1 MRRKA
6 KSFDVLGKFS
16 AISMAIIVLLS
27 IFVPMFSTIDA
38 QAASDSYNGSIYVD
52 FSNNST
58 WLAYAETNRVTV
70 GGQPISKVEGS
81 SGLYKTN
88 SATFTGDV
96 QIQYAYTVENRTN
109 RLFFNGDKKY
119 AYFWDDGG
127 SADLGGAWPGMS
139 MNKFDDNKYYVDY
152 NSSADRVIFNDGNKN
167 QTGDLTI
174 GKTDNVYNDSNGSW
188 TAYNKSEW
196 TKTHSL
202 NSISLSSRAN
212 DYANAIYVGSDNNVQ
227 WSRYDHSKTNPYTET
242 TGEELVTVKLYAP
255 NWSQANVLYDLED
268 PLANANTASTGTGT
282 VTDSDGNSYEYYTL
296 QVPANSTF
304 KFYMSN
310 PNSGSSNLTV
320 PADNANLYYSVE
332 LAAWVTANNLSTK
345 EKSDIVVSKDNF
357 ATAIPSSGGDSVIG
371 VDAVYYD
378 YLSNNE
384 RTSGWRNNMDDSDAG
399 NAGSSYRM
407 QFSNFNDKIKD
418 TAVANTSWRYP
429 LFFGDDFNSGS
440 YIGGYWDT
448 LKGTRTIPDNQLFY
462 AVNNS
467 GGLSGAWNSDTG
479 RNRSVQGLVNSA
491 LTDGK
496 LTVGNGVIPPYFN
509 YDLLHNGAG
518 GGGDTPDQQVMWVG
532 GQWNCYYKI
541 KIPIGNNSGKFIVN
555 QGNSTGQKEDSIS
568 SIGTNTGKYFD
579 SVNGW
584 SSGAPTDLGDGWDQN
599 DWVTSSDG
607 TYYYIVIRES
617 SNWGKLYFYTYDN
630 YNGTTSY
637 NSWPG
642 KQITDGGT
650 ESGSGSSTEAYAKVV
665 SAKFP
670 FVAKTDSTTG
680 VTTYSFDSSGA
691 KDNVYFDWDSEG
703 NPTKVNYG
711 AGTNYGIKNRLNGDY
726 GIFPFNNSGGS
737 DSNNC
742 NGVGGKDVNGKVR
755 DYGFGVKMKMYFTL
769 PENGVYGEGSAVQ
782 PKKTI
787 KTESSGN
794 YIKVSIPKESFSP
807 DTTVA
812 VRYAVEGS
820 TKKLSEISG
829 YILQPYGAYND
840 DNSECPYGK
849 SYSDDDYY
857 YVVIDKKQ
865 NGAVNIW
872 DEISLVINESSSH
885 KTDGILVSGSSK
897 QYDAQT
903 FAETSGGS
911 SQANNHAMFNY
922 SGDDDLWVFVDGQLV
937 LDLGGAHTPTTG
949 SIDFGYAPGEIKA
962 TANSVY
968 LQANG
973 GDDGTTDTVKN
984 GSSVETPLKFDN
996 QDPTKRHE
1004 MVVYYMERG
1013 TNDSNLKV
1021 SYSIQPV
1028 TNDLSIDKTV
1038 DVTDVNSGLQAAA
1051 KVADDFTFTTTQ
1063 GATQKKQD
1071 SFGDGESVFYNANTY
1086 GIAADTNTSIA
1097 ETTNTNLT
1105 YTTTSYIE
1113 DVINQQAIS
1122 STGND
1127 QNLSFNFINAK
1138 ADENANTSL
1147 FAHFTNK
1154 VVTQPLSVSKA
1165 LVDENDQPITD
1176 SGIDFTFGIEVSLD
1190 GSDSGY
1196 AAYPLVYKL
1205 YDASNNDVLNSD
1217 GINLYTATG
1226 GEFQLKAGYHAQ
1238 FQGIPQGAKY
1248 RITEKNLLPGY
1259 SIDGMSGGDNG
1270 TSTGTI
1276 GTGSNAF
1283 TLTNKFVPVESNL
1296 QAHKNLDGSAYTGTE
1311 FKFDQTLLYC
1321 NNTSDVP
1328 STDYSQY
1335 ADTVT
1340 SVSSGNVTFKNIE
1353 YTNTGKYYYS
1363 IRESLADTTPDNLY
1377 VMDSTV
1383 YYAVADVT
1391 TDANNQ
1397 LQVDIKYYR
1406 NYNSSTHAVSNELSG
1421 APTFNNLTAT
1431 KYVDVQFKKIGSD
1444 NNPLAGAE
1452 FTLYTNEACTT
1463 LATKANVSKSD
1474 SSFTNPVTS
1483 ATGTGL
1489 VTFNALKYEPSAGT
1503 ATYYFKETKVPNGY
1517 QLLTGT
1523 FKIEITG
1530 EDAYKIY
1537 YNNVELSKNGDDYV
1551 VKNIQQPEL
1560 PIAGGS
1566 GVMWFFVLGSIAVIG
1581 AGTAFIL
1588 YKKRINLIAL
1598 AKQVIRRK

>member
-27 IFVPMFSTIDA
+27 IFVPMLSTIDA

-96 QIQYAYTVENRTN
+96 QIQYAYTVKNRTN

-119 AYFWDDGG
+119 AYFWENGG

-167 QTGDLTI
+167 QTRDLTI
-174 GKTDNVYNDSNGSW
+174 DKNNNVYNDSSDSW
-188 TAYNKSEW
+188 TAYNRSEW

-227 WSRYDHSKTNPYTET
+227 WSRYDHSTTNPYTET

-345 EKSDIVVSKDNF
+345 EKSDIIVSNDNF
-357 ATAIPSSGGDSVIG
+357 AEVTSSDGSSIIG

-399 NAGSSYRM
+399 KQKTSYRM

-418 TAVANTSWRYP
+418 TAVANISWRYP
-429 LFFGDDFNSGS
+429 LFFGDDYDSGS
-440 YIGGYWDT
+440 YIGGYYDA
-448 LKGTRTIPDNQLFY
+448 LMDSRTIPRKQLFY

-467 GGLSGAWNSDTG
+467 GGLSGDWNSDTG

-670 FVAKTDSTTG
+670 FVAKTDASTG

-769 PENGVYGEGSAVQ
+769 PENGVYGEGSSGSNTRSGPTSDEIWIENTVTRVHTWVNVTAHDLILDNYTKVENNGVTYYVI
-782 PKKTI
+782 PTSDLGDKYGWDSNGWKGDYTVSSDLG
-787 KTESSGN
+787 KAFKADRTE
-794 YIKVSIPKESFSP
+794 VSI
-807 DTTVA
+807 
-812 VRYAVEGS
+812 
-820 TKKLSEISG
+820 
-829 YILQPYGAYND
+829 
-840 DNSECPYGK
+840 
-849 SYSDDDYY
+849 
-857 YVVIDKKQ
+857 
-865 NGAVNIW
+865 NGTCTIV
-872 DEISLVINESSSH
+872 
-885 KTDGILVSGSSK
+885 
-897 QYDAQT
+897 
-903 FAETSGGS
+903 GGS

-922 SGDDDLWVFVDGQLV
+922 SGDDDLWVFVDGKLV

-984 GSSVETPLKFDN
+984 GSSVETTLKFDN

-1038 DVTDVNSGLQAAA
+1038 DVADVNSGLQAAA

-1063 GATQKKQD
+1063 GATQKAQD

-1113 DVINQQAIS
+1113 DVINQQGIN
-1122 STGND
+1122 STDKNE
-1127 QNLSFNFINAK
+1127 NLSFDFINAK
-1138 ADENANTSL
+1138 GLTEENTSL

-1154 VVTQPLSVSKA
+1154 VQTKPLSVTKT
-1165 LVDENDQPITD
+1165 LVGEDGAEITD
-1176 SGIDFTFGIEVSLD
+1176 SSLDFDFTLGISLD
-1190 GSDSGY
+1190 GGNTFNGY
-1196 AAYPLVYKL
+1196 NLEYRVFDRAG
-1205 YDASNNDVLNSD
+1205 DAVLNSD
-1217 GINLYTATG
+1217 GINLYHATDGNFKIKPGYTA
-1226 GEFQLKAGYHAQ
+1226 EFL
-1238 FQGIPQGAKY
+1238 GIPTNAKY
-1248 RITEKNLLPGY
+1248 KISENNLIPGY
-1259 SIDGMSGGDNG
+1259 SLVSAIDSGGDDLTNA
-1270 TSTGTI
+1270 SNFGTI
-1276 GTGSNAF
+1276 GTGNNTISV
-1283 TLTNKFVPVESNL
+1283 TNRFVPVESNL
-1296 QAHKNLDGSAYTGTE
+1296 QAHKNLDDTPYTGTE
-1311 FKFDQTLLYC
+1311 FEFAQALLYC
-1321 NNTSDVP
+1321 DNTSDVP
-1328 STDYSQY
+1328 ASDYAQY

-1397 LQVDIKYYR
+1397 LQVDIKYYG

-1566 GVMWFFVLGSIAVIG
+1566 GVMWFFVFGSIAVIG